1 MIEGTRNQDQA
12 PGKGEIPAKLGEWV
26 VDPASD
32 QDTLVVYSPILRKE
46 SHMFSVVSKNLH
58 LIEESSRRHTLRYS
72 EEHKVLIPI
81 NTLYFRRFYM
91 VEKTDS
97 DGGCMNADL
106 SVIGWECVMNLIHEV
121 AVEDI
126 SVDEVSKGIEEG
138 SGEGDGNV

>member
-1 MIEGTRNQDQA
+1 MIEGAKNQDQA
-12 PGKGEIPAKLGEWV
+12 PRKGEIPAKLGEWV

-46 SHMFSVVSKNLH
+46 SNMFSVGPKNLH
-58 LIEESSRRHTLRYS
+58 LIEESSRRHALRYS
-72 EEHKVLIPI
+72 EEHQVLVPI

-97 DGGCMNADL
+97 DGGSTDADL

-121 AVEDI
+121 EVEDI
-126 SVDEVSKGIEEG
+126 SVDEVSEG
-138 SGEGDGNV
+138 K